1 MVVRSLL
8 LNNDLQLP
16 TPLAKNTSIIMGS
29 QRGFTQL
36 EINIPDR
43 ERGRLPERH
52 GEGPR
57 FAGSQTDVRK
67 RHRSFLTDPF
77 RRNISN
83 VWGFTPLEVRRCFLT
98 GFTLIELLVVVAII
112 ALLMAILIPALQTAR
127 EQGKRAVCL
136 SNLKQLTLAW
146 IMYADENEGKICTAW
161 VGRPDSWVN
170 VAERNASEARQIEA
184 METGVLFPYV
194 KNLRLY
200 KCPTGVRGEMVTY
213 SIVGSMWGN
222 STPVSGGHPEELCIK
237 NRLQIQR
244 PGERIVFVDEG
255 KWPGSPWGVWHDK
268 PMWWDIP
275 TIRHSDGTDWSFADG
290 HSEYHKW
297 RDRRTMDLAVL
308 RAPYENV
315 NPDYA
320 SVSHPGNEDL
330 EWVQRGIWG
339 KLQYEPER

>member
-1 MVVRSLL
+1 MCKE
-8 LNNDLQLP
+8 NGF
-16 TPLAKNTSIIMGS
+16 TPLEMD
-29 QRGFTQL
+29 
-36 EINIPDR
+36 IP
-43 ERGRLPERH
+43 ERQSGRLPERH

-67 RHRSFLTDPF
+67 RHRSFL
-77 RRNISN
+77 RGQVRKKLSN
-83 VWGFTPLEVRRCFLT
+83 GA

-136 SNLKQLTLAW
+136 SNLRQLTLAW
-146 IMYADENEGKICTAW
+146 IIYADENEGKICTAW
-161 VGRPDSWVN
+161 VGRPDSWVS
-170 VAERNASEARQIEA
+170 VAGRNASEAEQIKA

-194 KNLRLY
+194 KNLKLY

-213 SIVGSMWGN
+213 SIVGSMWGS
-222 STPVSGGHPEELCIK
+222 STPVSGGHPEELCIE

-290 HSEYHKW
+290 HSEYYKW
-297 RDRRTMDLAVL
+297 RDLDRSNF
-308 RAPYENV
+308 Y
-315 NPDYA
+315 
-320 SVSHPGNEDL
+320 
-330 EWVQRGIWG
+330 
-339 KLQYEPER
+339 

>member
-1 MVVRSLL
+1 LVMFY
-8 LNNDLQLP
+8 NF
-16 TPLAKNTSIIMGS
+16 AYKKNCGIAMNS
-29 QRGFTQL
+29 QRAFIPL
-36 EINIPDR
+36 EINIPNR
-43 ERGRLPERH
+43 KSGR
-52 GEGPR
+52 
-57 FAGSQTDVRK
+57 
-67 RHRSFLTDPF
+67 
-77 RRNISN
+77 
-83 VWGFTPLEVRRCFLT
+83 FLT

-127 EQGKRAVCL
+127 EHGKRAVCL
-136 SNLKQLTLAW
+136 SNLRQLTLAW
-146 IMYADENEGKICTAW
+146 IIYADENDGKICTAW

-170 VAERNASEARQIEA
+170 VADRNASEAQQIEA

-194 KNLRLY
+194 KNLKLY

-213 SIVGSMWGN
+213 SIVGSMWGS
-222 STPVSGGHPEELCIK
+222 STPISGEHPEELCIK
-237 NRLQIQR
+237 NRVQIQR
-244 PGERIVFVDEG
+244 PGERFVFVDEG

-275 TIRHSDGTDWSFADG
+275 TVRHSDGTDWSFADG

-320 SVSHPGNEDL
+320 SVSQPGNEDL

-339 KLQYEPER
+339 KLDYTPDR

>member
-1 MVVRSLL
+1 MRKG
-8 LNNDLQLP
+8 NDF
-16 TPLAKNTSIIMGS
+16 TPL
-29 QRGFTQL
+29 
-36 EINIPDR
+36 EIDIPDW
-43 ERGRLPERH
+43 ESGRLPERQ

-67 RHRSFLTDPF
+67 RHRSFLTGQFSPKDSF
-77 RRNISN
+77 RRKKFSH
-83 VWGFTPLEVRRCFLT
+83 GA

-112 ALLMAILIPALQTAR
+112 ALLMAILIPALQSAR
-127 EQGKRAVCL
+127 EHGKRAVCL
-136 SNLKQLTLAW
+136 SNLRQLTLAW
-146 IMYADENEGKICTAW
+146 IIYADENEGKICTAW
-161 VGRPDSWVN
+161 VGRPDSWVRM
-170 VAERNASEARQIEA
+170 AGRNASEARQIEA

-194 KNLRLY
+194 KNLKLY

-213 SIVGSMWGN
+213 SIVGSMWGS
-222 STPVSGGHPEELCIK
+222 STPVSGGHPEELCVE

-290 HSEYHKW
+290 HSEYYKW
-297 RDRRTMDLAVL
+297 RDSRTMDLAVL
-308 RAPYENV
+308 RAPYENA

-320 SVSHPGNEDL
+320 SVSQPGNEDL

-339 KLQYEPER
+339 KLDYEPNR

>member
-1 MVVRSLL
+1 LEKLFKKRNNKRSIVRKG
-8 LNNDLQLP
+8 N
-16 TPLAKNTSIIMGS
+16 
-29 QRGFTQL
+29 GFTSL
-36 EINIPDR
+36 EINRIQKVQEFRAALLTGPI
-43 ERGRLPERH
+43 GRKFSH
-52 GEGPR
+52 G
-57 FAGSQTDVRK
+57 A
-67 RHRSFLTDPF
+67 
-77 RRNISN
+77 
-83 VWGFTPLEVRRCFLT
+83 

-146 IMYADENEGKICTAW
+146 IIYADENEGKICTAW
-161 VGRPDSWVN
+161 VGRPDSWVS
-170 VAERNASEARQIEA
+170 VAGRNASEAEQIEA

-200 KCPTGVRGEMVTY
+200 KCPTGIRGEMVTY
-213 SIVGSMWGN
+213 SIVGSMWGS
-222 STPVSGGHPEELCIK
+222 STPVSGGHPPELCIE

-255 KWPGSPWGVWHDK
+255 KWPGSPWGVWHDR

-339 KLQYEPER
+339 KLEYEPDR

>member
-1 MVVRSLL
+1 MRKRS
-8 LNNDLQLP
+8 
-16 TPLAKNTSIIMGS
+16 
-29 QRGFTQL
+29 GFTPL

-43 ERGRLPERH
+43 ESGRLPERH

-67 RHRSFLTDPF
+67 RHRSFL
-77 RRNISN
+77 RKESL
-83 VWGFTPLEVRRCFLT
+83 GLT

-161 VGRPDSWVN
+161 VGRPDSWVS
-170 VAERNASEARQIEA
+170 VAGRNASEAQQIKA
-184 METGVLFPYV
+184 METGVMFPYV
-194 KNLRLY
+194 KNLKLY

-213 SIVGSMWGN
+213 SIVGSMWGS
-222 STPVSGGHPEELCIK
+222 STPVSGGHPPELCVE

-290 HSEYHKW
+290 HSEYYKW
-297 RDRRTMDLAVL
+297 RDGRTMDLAVL

-339 KLQYEPER
+339 KLQYEPDR